1 MIPFKTFIYCIHFK
15 FPYFPP
21 AKKWQTFQILSIKIS
36 TGLFIQQTQMKAHN
50 VRGTGVSKSRQF
62 CPCLKD
68 ISVSQSRRQTY
79 HQQYSN

>member
-1 MIPFKTFIYCIHFK
+1 MIPFKTFTVHTFK
-15 FPYFPP
+15 FPYFPL
-21 AKKWQTFQILSIKIS
+21 AKKRQTFQILSAKIS

-68 ISVSQSRRQTY
+68 ISVFSKQEAYISLTTI
-79 HQQYSN
+79 